1 MAFVTVAA
9 TAALVGTGLKAVG
22 GIGQAIGS
30 GIKAKRA
37 KEEAEEAQNKLDKQK
52 EMFMHLDTSNPYL
65 NMENVA
71 DDLVVNQHFRAG
83 AKIHSITNA
92 TSLLVDRS
100 STNTAAATGQIV
112 KFLGVTT
119 AYTSPAATKSIL
131 IGGTFSNLTQNDIN
145 VYVEVV
151 DQSASVSGAAGI
163 SSVQLASDIPI
174 PNGSS
179 FVISEAGKT
188 ILEALD
194 QVTVYCDTANAVD
207 VNLAILSGVS

>member
-1 MAFVTVAA
+1 MAESFTNKIVRAA
-9 TAALVGTGLKAVG
+9 GIVSTTDAGASIGAGASAITSIQTADLNVG
-22 GIGQAIGS
+22 
-30 GIKAKRA
+30 
-37 KEEAEEAQNKLDKQK
+37 
-52 EMFMHLDTSNPYL
+52 
-65 NMENVA
+65 
-71 DDLVVNQHFRAG
+71 DLVVNQHFRAG

-131 IGGTFSNLTQNDIN
+131 IGGTFANLTHNDIN
-145 VYVEVV
+145 IY
-151 DQSASVSGAAGI
+151 A
-163 SSVQLASDIPI
+163 QLASDIPI

-188 ILEALD
+188 ILEAFD
-194 QVTVYCDTANAVD
+194 QVTVYCDTADAVD

>member
-1 MAFVTVAA
+1 MAESFTNKIVRAA
-9 TAALVGTGLKAVG
+9 
-22 GIGQAIGS
+22 GIVSTTDAGAAIGAGAS
-30 GIKAKRA
+30 AITNIQTA
-37 KEEAEEAQNKLDKQK
+37 D
-52 EMFMHLDTSNPYL
+52 L
-65 NMENVA
+65 NVGDM
-71 DDLVVNQHFRAG
+71 VVNQNFRSG
-83 AKIHSITNA
+83 AKIHSITNS

-100 STNTAAATGQIV
+100 SVNTAAATGQIV

-131 IGGTFSNLTQNDIN
+131 IGGTFANLTQNDIN
-145 VYVEVV
+145 IYVEVV
-151 DQSASVSGAAGI
+151 DQSAATGPIGV

-188 ILEALD
+188 ILEAFD
-194 QVTVYCDTANAVD
+194 QVTVYCDTADAVD

>member
-1 MAFVTVAA
+1 MAESFTNKIVRAA
-9 TAALVGTGLKAVG
+9 
-22 GIGQAIGS
+22 GIVSTTSAGAAIGAGAS
-30 GIKAKRA
+30 AI
-37 KEEAEEAQNKLDKQK
+37 
-52 EMFMHLDTSNPYL
+52 TSIQTADL
-65 NMENVA
+65 NVG
-71 DDLVVNQHFRAG
+71 DLVVNQNFRSG
-83 AKIHSITNA
+83 AKIHSITNS

-100 STNTAAATGQIV
+100 SVNTAAATGQIV

-131 IGGTFSNLTQNDIN
+131 IGGTFSNLTNNDVN

-151 DQSASVSGAAGI
+151 DQSLATGPIGV

-188 ILEALD
+188 ILEAFD
-194 QVTVYCDTANAVD
+194 QITVYCDTADAVD

>member
-1 MAFVTVAA
+1 MAESFTNKIVRAA
-9 TAALVGTGLKAVG
+9 
-22 GIGQAIGS
+22 GIVSTTDAGAAIGAGAS
-30 GIKAKRA
+30 AITNIQTA
-37 KEEAEEAQNKLDKQK
+37 D
-52 EMFMHLDTSNPYL
+52 L
-65 NMENVA
+65 NVGDM
-71 DDLVVNQHFRAG
+71 VVNQNFRSG
-83 AKIHSITNA
+83 AKIHSITNS

-100 STNTAAATGQIV
+100 SVNTAAATGQIV

-151 DQSASVSGAAGI
+151 DQSQATGPIGV

-188 ILEALD
+188 ILEAFD
-194 QVTVYCDTANAVD
+194 QVTVYCDTADAVD

>member
-1 MAFVTVAA
+1 MAESFTNKIVRAA
-9 TAALVGTGLKAVG
+9 
-22 GIGQAIGS
+22 GIVSTTDAGAAIGAGAS
-30 GIKAKRA
+30 AI
-37 KEEAEEAQNKLDKQK
+37 
-52 EMFMHLDTSNPYL
+52 TSIQTADL
-65 NMENVA
+65 NVG
-71 DDLVVNQHFRAG
+71 DLVVNQNFRSG
-83 AKIHSITNA
+83 AKIHSITNS

-100 STNTAAATGQIV
+100 SVNTAAATGQIV

-119 AYTSPAATKSIL
+119 AYSSPAATKSIL
-131 IGGTFSNLTQNDIN
+131 IGGTFSNLTQNDVN

-151 DQSASVSGAAGI
+151 DQSLATGPIGI

-188 ILEALD
+188 ILEAFD
-194 QVTVYCDTANAVD
+194 QITVYCDTADAVD

>member
-1 MAFVTVAA
+1 MAESFTNKIVRAA
-9 TAALVGTGLKAVG
+9 
-22 GIGQAIGS
+22 GIVSTTDAGAAIGAGAS
-30 GIKAKRA
+30 AI
-37 KEEAEEAQNKLDKQK
+37 
-52 EMFMHLDTSNPYL
+52 TSIQTADL
-65 NMENVA
+65 NVG
-71 DDLVVNQHFRAG
+71 DLVVNQHFRSG
-83 AKIHSITNA
+83 AKIHSITNS
-92 TSLLVDRS
+92 TSVLVDRS

-131 IGGTFSNLTQNDIN
+131 IGGTFSNLTHNDIN
-145 VYVEVV
+145 IYVEVV
-151 DQSASVSGAAGI
+151 DQSAATGPIGV

-188 ILEALD
+188 ILEAFD

>member
-1 MAFVTVAA
+1 MAESFTNKIVRAA
-9 TAALVGTGLKAVG
+9 
-22 GIGQAIGS
+22 GIVSTTDAGAAIGAGAS
-30 GIKAKRA
+30 AITNIQTA
-37 KEEAEEAQNKLDKQK
+37 D
-52 EMFMHLDTSNPYL
+52 L
-65 NMENVA
+65 NVG
-71 DDLVVNQHFRAG
+71 DLVVNQNFRSG
-83 AKIHSITNA
+83 AKIHSITNS

-131 IGGTFSNLTQNDIN
+131 IGGTFANLTQNDIN
-145 VYVEVV
+145 IYVEVV
-151 DQSASVSGAAGI
+151 DQSAATGPIGV

-194 QVTVYCDTANAVD
+194 QVTIYCDTANAVD

>member
-1 MAFVTVAA
+1 MAESFTNKIVRAA
-9 TAALVGTGLKAVG
+9 
-22 GIGQAIGS
+22 GIVSTTDAGAAIGAGAS
-30 GIKAKRA
+30 AI
-37 KEEAEEAQNKLDKQK
+37 
-52 EMFMHLDTSNPYL
+52 TSIQTADL
-65 NMENVA
+65 NVG
-71 DDLVVNQHFRAG
+71 DLVVNQHFRSG
-83 AKIHSITNA
+83 AKIHSITNG

-100 STNTAAATGQIV
+100 SVNTAAATGQIV
-112 KFLGVTT
+112 KFLAVTT

-131 IGGTFSNLTQNDIN
+131 IGGTFSNLTHNDIN

-151 DQSASVSGAAGI
+151 DQSLETGPIGV

-188 ILEALD
+188 ILEAFD
-194 QVTVYCDTANAVD
+194 QVTVYCDTADAVD

>member
-1 MAFVTVAA
+1 MAESFTNKIVRAA
-9 TAALVGTGLKAVG
+9 
-22 GIGQAIGS
+22 GIVSTTDAGAAIGAGAS
-30 GIKAKRA
+30 AITNIQTA
-37 KEEAEEAQNKLDKQK
+37 D
-52 EMFMHLDTSNPYL
+52 L
-65 NMENVA
+65 NVGDM
-71 DDLVVNQHFRAG
+71 VVNQNFRSG
-83 AKIHSITNA
+83 AKIHSITNS

-100 STNTAAATGQIV
+100 SVNTAAATGQIV

-151 DQSASVSGAAGI
+151 DQSQATGPIGV

-194 QVTVYCDTANAVD
+194 QITVYCDTESAVD

>member
-1 MAFVTVAA
+1 MLINT
-9 TAALVGTGLKAVG
+9 
-22 GIGQAIGS
+22 
-30 GIKAKRA
+30 
-37 KEEAEEAQNKLDKQK
+37 
-52 EMFMHLDTSNPYL
+52 
-65 NMENVA
+65 
-71 DDLVVNQHFRAG
+71 FRAG

-145 VYVEVV
+145 IYVEVV
-151 DQSASVSGAAGI
+151 DQSAATGPIGV

-188 ILEALD
+188 ILEAFD
-194 QVTVYCDTANAVD
+194 QVTVYCDTADAVD

>member
-1 MAFVTVAA
+1 MAESFTNKIVRAA
-9 TAALVGTGLKAVG
+9 
-22 GIGQAIGS
+22 GIVSTTDAGAAIGAGAS
-30 GIKAKRA
+30 AI
-37 KEEAEEAQNKLDKQK
+37 
-52 EMFMHLDTSNPYL
+52 TSIQTADL
-65 NMENVA
+65 NVG
-71 DDLVVNQHFRAG
+71 DLVVNQHFRSG
-83 AKIHSITNA
+83 AKIHSITNS
-92 TSLLVDRS
+92 TSLLGDRS
-100 STNTAAATGQIV
+100 SVNTAAATGQRV

-131 IGGTFSNLTQNDIN
+131 IGGTFSNLTQNDVN

-151 DQSASVSGAAGI
+151 DQSLATGPIGV

-194 QVTVYCDTANAVD
+194 QVTIYCDTANAVD

>member
-1 MAFVTVAA
+1 MAESFTNKIVRAA
-9 TAALVGTGLKAVG
+9 
-22 GIGQAIGS
+22 GIVSTTDAGAAIGAGAS
-30 GIKAKRA
+30 AITNIQTA
-37 KEEAEEAQNKLDKQK
+37 D
-52 EMFMHLDTSNPYL
+52 L
-65 NMENVA
+65 NVGDM
-71 DDLVVNQHFRAG
+71 VVNQNFRSG
-83 AKIHSITNA
+83 AKIHSITNS

-100 STNTAAATGQIV
+100 SVNTAAATGQIV

-151 DQSASVSGAAGI
+151 DQSQATGPIGV

-188 ILEALD
+188 ILEAFD
-194 QVTVYCDTANAVD
+194 QITVYCDTADAVD

>member
-1 MAFVTVAA
+1 MAESFTNKIVRAA
-9 TAALVGTGLKAVG
+9 GIVSTTDAGASIGAGASAITSIQTADLNVG
-22 GIGQAIGS
+22 
-30 GIKAKRA
+30 
-37 KEEAEEAQNKLDKQK
+37 
-52 EMFMHLDTSNPYL
+52 
-65 NMENVA
+65 
-71 DDLVVNQHFRAG
+71 DLVVNQHFRAG

-119 AYTSPAATKSIL
+119 AYASTKSIL
-131 IGGTFSNLTQNDIN
+131 IGGTFANLTPNDIN
-145 VYVEVV
+145 IYVEVV
-151 DQSASVSGAAGI
+151 DQSLATGPIGVSSA
-163 SSVQLASDIPI
+163 QLASDIPI

-188 ILEALD
+188 ILEAFD
-194 QVTVYCDTANAVD
+194 QVTVYCDTADAVD